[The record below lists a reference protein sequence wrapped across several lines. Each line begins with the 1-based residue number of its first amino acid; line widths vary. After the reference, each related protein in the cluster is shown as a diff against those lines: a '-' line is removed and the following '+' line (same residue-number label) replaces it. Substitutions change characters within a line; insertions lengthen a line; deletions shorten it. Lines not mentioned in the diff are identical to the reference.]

1 MYSKR
6 FSKNTYY
13 LPYKSKCLSN
23 VNGSLLKE
31 PYNLHYFLLGT
42 NNPSCENEIHLIEYN
57 DQFLSVRNIETYHY
71 EGESE
76 HLICLDMY
84 ENEDQKKK
92 IILCTAGYE
101 KCNEPKMNN
110 NDMNYNECNEYDY
123 RNDVCSLWMGDID
136 NLDDNNNNNY
146 DDNNDDDND
155 DDNNDDDNNNNNNN
169 YDDTT
174 NNNNNDTTTTTTTN
188 NNNNNNNNH
197 IDKQTNYKNQ
207 KNHSKKKKKK
217 LTKVLELNK
226 GNNESF
232 KYIKKIVV
240 NDFNKE
246 YNKICIIDKNNYSIF
261 NRSKNDINFMVSKN
275 VNYELVDGIF
285 DPHHENILTVMS
297 NIKIY
302 GYDIR
307 SNMNIFSTYTNHKAD
322 LSSID
327 FNSNIPNVLLTS
339 SNDGYIKLWD
349 LRFLND
355 SFFTTNIHSH
365 WITSIHFNHFHDEL
379 LLSTSTDHLLK
390 LHKIS
395 FPNSNFQN
403 DNVNYELVKTY
414 TDHEDSVY
422 KGCWSKTDAWVFSSL
437 SYDGKCVVHGVPT
450 DQKYKILL

>member
-1 MYSKR
+1 MYTKR

-76 HLICLDMY
+76 HLVCLDMY

-92 IILCTAGYE
+92 IIFCTAGYE
-101 KCNEPKMNN
+101 KCNEQKMNN

-136 NLDDNNNNNY
+136 NLDDDNNN
-146 DDNNDDDND
+146 
-155 DDNNDDDNNNNNNN
+155 DNNNNNNN
-169 YDDTT
+169 D
-174 NNNNNDTTTTTTTN
+174 NNNID
-188 NNNNNNNNH
+188 NNNNNH
-197 IDKQTNYKNQ
+197 NNHYNNIDKMTNYKNQ
-207 KNHSKKKKKK
+207 KNYTKKKKKK
-217 LTKVLELNK
+217 LTKVLELKK
-226 GNNESF
+226 GNNEDY
-232 KYIKKIVV
+232 KYINKIVV

-261 NRSKNDINFMVSKN
+261 DRSKNDINFMVSKN
-275 VNYELVDGIF
+275 VNYELIDGIF

-327 FNSNIPNVLLTS
+327 FNSNIPNILLTS

-349 LRFLND
+349 LRFLKD

-379 LLSTSTDHLLK
+379 LLSTSTDHMLK

-395 FPNSNFQN
+395 LPTSNFQN
-403 DNVNYELVKTY
+403 DNVNYELIKTY

-437 SYDGKCVVHGVPT
+437 SYDGKCVVHGVPIE
-450 DQKYKILL
+450 QKYKILL